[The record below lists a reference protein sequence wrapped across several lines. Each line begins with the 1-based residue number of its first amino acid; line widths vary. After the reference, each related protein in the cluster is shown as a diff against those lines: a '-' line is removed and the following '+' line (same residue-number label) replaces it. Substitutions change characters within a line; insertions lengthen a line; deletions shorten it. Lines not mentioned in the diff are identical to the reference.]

1 MLPDR
6 HDIRT
11 ECLSAPYIASDERVV
26 MPQPH
31 QHERST
37 LDLSRIDD
45 AVVSPSLPREFYF
58 YATWGVLLI
67 IMSVISLPFRRLSD

>member
-1 MLPDR
+1 MSPGR
-6 HDIRT
+6 HELRT
-11 ECLSAPYIASDERVV
+11 ERPEGHHLANSEIAF
-26 MPQPH
+26 MPQSP
-31 QHERST
+31 QRDRPS

-67 IMSVISLPFRRLSD
+67 IMSVISLPFQRLGD

>member
-1 MLPDR
+1 
-6 HDIRT
+6 
-11 ECLSAPYIASDERVV
+11 
-26 MPQPH
+26 MPQSP
-31 QHERST
+31 QRDRPS

-67 IMSVISLPFRRLSD
+67 IMSVISLPFQRLGD

>member
-1 MLPDR
+1 
-6 HDIRT
+6 
-11 ECLSAPYIASDERVV
+11 